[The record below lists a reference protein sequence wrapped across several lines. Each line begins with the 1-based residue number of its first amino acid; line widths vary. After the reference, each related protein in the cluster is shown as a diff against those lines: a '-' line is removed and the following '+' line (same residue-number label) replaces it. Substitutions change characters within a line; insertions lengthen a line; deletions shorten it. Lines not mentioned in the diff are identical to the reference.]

1 MASTPKSPG
10 IRAED
15 GIGDWRLLECCN
27 AIAGQPVGTLEAAV
41 AALER
46 FYSATSLTA
55 DEMRRYFVATPTPK
69 PDTTQPAY
77 TQLAAFKRAQS
88 RRYVK

>member
-1 MASTPKSPG
+1 MASTPESPG

-15 GIGDWRLLECCN
+15 GIGDWRLLGHCVALIGFTAARLATAIERVGTPAT
-27 AIAGQPVGTLEAAV
+27 AIADRE
-41 AALER
+41 
-46 FYSATSLTA
+46 
-55 DEMRRYFVATPTPK
+55 RRYFVATPTPK